1 MPKLN
6 TAHPDVKEYLLEVGR
21 YWVREFNIDGWRL
34 DVANEVDHN
43 FWREFRTEIKTLNP
57 EVYILGE
64 IWHDALPWL
73 QGDQFDAV
81 MSYPVT
87 NALLS
92 YFANDSIKAS
102 EFMKQITESLHSY
115 SMNVNEAKISFIR

>member
-1 MPKLN
+1 MAGALMSPMKSI
-6 TAHPDVKEYLLEVGR
+6 TTFER
-21 YWVREFNIDGWRL
+21 I
-34 DVANEVDHN
+34 
-43 FWREFRTEIKTLNP
+43 RTEIKTLNP

-115 SMNVNEAKISFIR
+115 SMNVNEAAFHLLDSHDTQEF